1 MKFRASGIAP
11 LFLGM
16 DGLTEAQERD
26 LKRLLDRKSDYESGN
41 QKSKLTDKMESDLAD
56 LISKRDAEPE
66 LPKGAMSYIEDLV
79 DQELYMYD
87 DFFTAKELEKGSR
100 EDVENESIELYN
112 DVFFTDH
119 KKLVEGDKY
128 YYLEYNGITG
138 HPDIVCELTKMVK
151 DAKSSWNK
159 KTFKKRSSDA
169 INSTYEW
176 QVRSYLYMLQ
186 KITGDNSW
194 MNGEYFYALVSTPEE
209 LVPEYENDSLHNV
222 VDIPDNM
229 RLTVC
234 HVTLDDKI
242 IAHMERRLDMAK
254 KYADKYK
261 QELINKNK

>member
-11 LFLGM
+11 LFLGT
-16 DGLTEAQERD
+16 DGLTKAKERD
-26 LKRLLDRKSDYESGN
+26 LKKLLDRQADYESGN
-41 QKSKLTDKMESDLAD
+41 QKAKLTDTMMSDLAE
-56 LISKRDAEPE
+56 LIAQRDAEPE
-66 LPKGAMSYIEDLV
+66 LTAGAISYIEDLV
-79 DQELYMYD
+79 DQEIYMYK

-100 EDVENESIELYN
+100 EDVENESISLYN

-119 KKLVEGDKY
+119 KKLVEGDEF

-138 HPDIVCELTKMVK
+138 HPDIVCNVAKKVK

-159 KTFKKRSSDA
+159 KTFKKRPSNA
-169 INSTYEW
+169 VNSTYEW

-186 KITGDNSW
+186 KITGDSSWNS
-194 MNGEYFYALVSTPEE
+194 GEYFYALVSTPEE

-234 HVTLDDKI
+234 HVTLDDKTI
-242 IAHMERRLDMAK
+242 EHMERRLKMGKA
-254 KYADKYK
+254 YAEKYK